1 MTSIGIPSVPAARP
15 RAPRSSLGLERI
27 DTKGTAGV
35 GRRIYLGLLVGTWIG
50 VAGYA
55 LVLGL
60 AYYLTPVAER
70 AYSPLHDAFKPAGD
84 VGLALGYGGSLM
96 MLVGVLMYGARKRLT
111 PLRRMGK
118 LKYWLEIHIFLCTL
132 GPFLILLHTS
142 LRVGGIISIAFWSM
156 TVVVASGVFGRYVY
170 TRIPKTIN
178 GRFLTLKAVQE
189 ERDRLVER
197 LSGVAGLTQ
206 ADLIELTA
214 ERQRPQPRRLIGALI
229 AAVRLDLAKRREI
242 RRLRRIFQ
250 ARKLSRTNRESLE
263 GFVRTRFQLEQQM
276 ALLLPFQRLFRYWHL
291 LHLPL
296 AIVMLLVVVVHL
308 MVAALF
314 GYL

>member
-1 MTSIGIPSVPAARP
+1 
-15 RAPRSSLGLERI
+15 LGLERI
-27 DTKGTAGV
+27 DTRGTAGA
-35 GRRIYLGLLVGTWIG
+35 GRRIYLGLLIGLWIG

-60 AYYLTPVAER
+60 GYYLTPLAER
-70 AYSPLHDAFKPAGD
+70 AYSPLHDTLKPSGD

-96 MLVGVLMYGARKRLT
+96 MLVGVVMYGARKRLT
-111 PLRRMGK
+111 SLRRMGK

-132 GPFLILLHTS
+132 GPFLVLLHTS
-142 LRVGGIISIAFWSM
+142 FRIGGIISIAFWSM
-156 TVVVASGVFGRYVY
+156 IVVVASGFFGRYVY

-197 LSGVAGLTQ
+197 LSGVTGLTQ

-229 AAVRLDLAKRREI
+229 AALRLDLAKRREI
-242 RRLRRIFQ
+242 KRLRRVCR
-250 ARKLSRTNRESLE
+250 ARKLPLASRASLE
-263 GFVRTRFQLEQQM
+263 AVVRTRFQLEQQM

-296 AIVMLLVVVVHL
+296 AIVMLLVVVLHVV
-308 MVAALF
+308 VAALF

>member
-15 RAPRSSLGLERI
+15 PSPRSSLGLERI
-27 DTKGTAGV
+27 DTRGAAGA

-60 AYYLTPVAER
+60 AYYLTPLAER
-70 AYSPLHDAFKPAGD
+70 AYSPLHEAFRPAGD
-84 VGLALGYGGSLM
+84 VGRVLGLAGSLM
-96 MLVGVLMYGARKRLT
+96 MLVGVALYGVRKRFGF
-111 PLRRMGK
+111 LRRLGK

-132 GPFLILLHTS
+132 GPFLVLLHTS
-142 LRVGGIISIAFWSM
+142 FRIGGVISIAFWSM
-156 TVVVASGVFGRYVY
+156 IVVVASGFFGRYVY

-178 GRFLTLKAVQE
+178 GRFLTLKAVQQ

-214 ERQRPQPRRLIGALI
+214 ERERPQPRRLIGALI
-229 AAVRLDLAKRREI
+229 AALRLDLAKRREI

-250 ARKLSRTNRESLE
+250 ARKLSHASRESLE

>member
-1 MTSIGIPSVPAARP
+1 MTSIGIPSVPAAQP
-15 RAPRSSLGLERI
+15 RSSRSSLGLERI
-27 DTKGTAGV
+27 DTRGTAGA
-35 GRRIYLGLLVGTWIG
+35 GRRIYLGLLIGLWIG

-60 AYYLTPVAER
+60 GYYLTPLAER
-70 AYSPLHDAFKPAGD
+70 AYSPLHDTLKPSGD

-96 MLVGVLMYGARKRLT
+96 MLVGVVMYGARKRLT
-111 PLRRMGK
+111 SLRRMGK

-132 GPFLILLHTS
+132 GPFLVLLHTS
-142 LRVGGIISIAFWSM
+142 FRIGGIISIAFWSM
-156 TVVVASGVFGRYVY
+156 IVVVASGFFGRYVY

-197 LSGVAGLTQ
+197 LSGVTGLTQ

-229 AAVRLDLAKRREI
+229 AALRLDLAKRREI
-242 RRLRRIFQ
+242 KRLRRVCR
-250 ARKLSRTNRESLE
+250 ARKLPLASRASLE
-263 GFVRTRFQLEQQM
+263 AVVRTRFQLEQQM

-296 AIVMLLVVVVHL
+296 AIVMLLVVVLHVV
-308 MVAALF
+308 VAALF